1 LAAFAGAVQISDPLE
16 TSFDKERSHGRGPV
30 RIDGAVA
37 LVMALE
43 LETGGSTSQVDD
55 QREPFRR

>member
-1 LAAFAGAVQISDPLE
+1 MQISDPLE